1 MIWFVM
7 TIIILIGQI
16 ISIVISM
23 DATRGM
29 NFYEYFSSP
38 LGIVQL
44 LLLVAAALHVYISIV
59 VDSNFDFIEE
69 ELNKLKNTKNKNNP
83 QADDE
88 GNDGSRPIEE
98 SIREG
103 EKDSESS
110 NAEKLQEE

>member
-7 TIIILIGQI
+7 TLIILCGQI
-16 ISIVISM
+16 ISIVIST
-23 DATRGM
+23 AASGM

-69 ELNKLKNTKNKNNP
+69 ELNKLKNPKNKNNP
-83 QADDE
+83 QEDDE
-88 GNDGSRPIEE
+88 GNDGS
-98 SIREG
+98 
-103 EKDSESS
+103 K
-110 NAEKLQEE
+110 